1 MSQSQDLYQAKLTTA
16 AEAITTVPRTC
27 NIVLG
32 AFSAQPPA
40 LMQALA
46 ARVRAGPHDRLRL
59 YYMGS
64 SPAMGDTLL
73 QYDLMDVIKPHPAF
87 I

>member
-1 MSQSQDLYQAKLTTA
+1 MSRSQDLYRAKLTTA
-16 AEAITTVPRTC
+16 AEAITAVPRTC

-46 ARVRAGPHDRLRL
+46 GRVRAGMHDQIRL

-64 SPAMGDTLL
+64 SPAMGETLL
-73 QYDLMDVIKPHPAF
+73 QYDLM
-87 I
+87 